1 MPFVSEAIVA
11 KTIKRSL
18 VFLAAENDH
27 VVAILKKDRQ
37 TTNVSVGATWCA
49 TDDDSPSPLGEVR

>member
-1 MPFVSEAIVA
+1 MSEAIVA

-27 VVAILKKDRQ
+27 VVAIPKKDRQ
-37 TTNVSVGATWCA
+37 RDKQMCLLARPGAQQMMIA
-49 TDDDSPSPLGEVR
+49 RAPGEVR